1 MMNETEQSAPQEEES
16 KDRFV
21 ILLRHGIAEEKSAEK
36 PDDDRSL
43 TREGN
48 ARMKQNA
55 RGLAS
60 VFPKAEAIYASP
72 LVRAIQTGLWVTKAY
87 GKKIRLQTIESLRHE
102 KDPSEVI
109 EFVRGLE
116 ARRIILA
123 GHEPHLSRT
132 MAAWTGLN
140 AAEYELKKGGLYGL
154 RVPDSGPAILE
165 WILPPRVLRRI
176 G

>member
-1 MMNETEQSAPQEEES
+1 MNDEPEQSDSQEEDP
-16 KDRFV
+16 KQQFV
-21 ILLRHGIAEEKSAEK
+21 ILLRHGIAEEKSALK

-55 RGLAS
+55 RGLAA
-60 VFPKAEAIYASP
+60 VFPKADVVYASP
-72 LVRAIQTGLWVTKAY
+72 LIRAIQTGLWVTKAY
-87 GKKIRLQTIESLRHE
+87 GKKLKLQTIESLRHE
-102 KDPSEVI
+102 REPAEVI
-109 EFVRGLE
+109 EFVRSLE

-132 MAAWTGLN
+132 MAAWTGLD
-140 AAEYELKKGGLYGL
+140 AAHYELKKGGLYGL
-154 RVPDSGPAILE
+154 RVPDSGPAVLE
-165 WILPPRVLRRI
+165 WILPPRVLRKI